1 MTTTQTNTE
10 TIFVNLFKAIKA
22 ERAKRLQ
29 DFINEVNEETSIE
42 TFTQRYG
49 RYSDLIPASRK
60 GYLWTLEGIREYLI
74 ARKIKVNEKGVA
86 KELLHLQTV
95 EKSADLESITVGIE
109 WKKSRM
115 WGNNPTAN
123 ARVCDKEYGHDYTGS
138 ASGCGY
144 DKESAAVAEAINQ
157 SNSFLKAMY
166 LVKEKHPKAVNH
178 ELFGYGSGY
187 GILPRLEGGVGVSCY
202 RQIFEKIGFKWA
214 NTASGKTF
222 DVYTASPLK

>member
-1 MTTTQTNTE
+1 MQTTTTQT

-29 DFINEVNEETSIE
+29 EFITGVNEETDINKLTAPYSS
-42 TFTQRYG
+42 YG
-49 RYSDLIPASRK
+49 ELIPRSRK
-60 GYLWTLEGIREYLI
+60 GYNWSLESLREYLI
-74 ARKIKVNEKGVA
+74 ARKVKAND
-86 KELLHLQTV
+86 KELAAKLAHLQTV
-95 EKSADLESITVGIE
+95 ENAPDLKNITVSIE

-115 WGNNPTAN
+115 WGNNPKAEAKVHTGN
-123 ARVCDKEYGHDYTGS
+123 NYEYYNSGS
-138 ASGCGY
+138 IGGCGY
-144 DKESAAVAEAINQ
+144 DKESTAVAQVINQ

-166 LVKEKHPKAVNH
+166 LVKEKHPKADNR

-202 RQIFEKIGFKWA
+202 PRIFEKIGFSFS

-222 DVYTASPLK
+222 DVYTVSPK